1 MGRTDQRMESLKM
14 WVFACTFLNYAFAH
28 WTRKCYT
35 NVKVQ
40 LIEAGVSTYTLA
52 AMDSGFMFTYAGGS
66 FVTGMLG
73 DRFSAV
79 KVIGIGLMGS
89 SAVLA
94 AITFGASSGIV
105 ENAAF
110 APFWF
115 TTVQVLHGF
124 FQATGGPVNTA
135 IMNSW
140 WPKTGRGKIFGF
152 WTMHQYVGDVVAAF
166 AGAAIL
172 SSSMNWRYAIMI
184 PCVLNGL
191 WAIVNFTMVPNDPS
205 EVPGLLEEAA
215 TTGLTTGSDTKVAK
229 TKDKPIT
236 YAEAFAIPNV
246 LMYSFAF
253 GFFKL
258 INYAMFFQLPVIL
271 SANFDPATC
280 NLISSLYSFGMMPGG
295 VICGWMSD
303 IYGGR
308 RACVCATMMVILVPL
323 LLLFAFEMDTLP
335 IIPLLVML
343 CIMGCLV
350 GGPNNIITSAV
361 AADLAD
367 LVGSKATGTITGII
381 NGSGSVTAAIGQLMI
396 PVLAAAGERDGVNY
410 RYVWLFLV
418 VCTILGTLFLS
429 PKIKK
434 ELAPDLPAGVPADKA
449 NLGYSAINTQ
459 ETKTGIEM
467 TGGQV

>member
-1 MGRTDQRMESLKM
+1 MAADKRMESYKM
-14 WVFACTFLNYAFAH
+14 WVFFCTFLNYAFAH

-40 LIEAGVSTYTLA
+40 LMGAGVSSYTLA

-79 KVIGIGLMGS
+79 KVIGIGLFGS
-89 SAVLA
+89 SLVLA
-94 AITFGASSGIV
+94 AITFGASTDIASS
-105 ENAAF
+105 EAF
-110 APFWF
+110 GGFWF
-115 TTVQVLHGF
+115 TGFQVLHGF

-152 WTMHQYVGDVVAAF
+152 WTMHQYVGDIVAAF

-172 SSSMNWRYAIMI
+172 DSALNWRYAIMI
-184 PCVLNGL
+184 PCILNGV
-191 WAIVNFTMVPNDPS
+191 WAIINFTMVPNDPS
-205 EVPGLLEEAA
+205 EVEGLVEESAA
-215 TTGLTTGSDTKVAK
+215 TGLTSGSNTSAPKA
-229 TKDKPIT
+229 KDKPIT
-236 YAEAFAIPNV
+236 YAEAFAVPNV

-308 RACVCATMMVILVPL
+308 RACVCATMMIILVPL
-323 LLLFAFEMDTLP
+323 LLLFAFEMDNLP
-335 IIPLLVML
+335 IVPLLVML

-396 PVLAAAGERDGVNY
+396 PVLASAGARDGVNY

-429 PKIKK
+429 PKIQK
-434 ELAPDLPAGVPADKA
+434 ELSSEPDTPIPTKA
-449 NLGYSAINTQ
+449 GYSAVAGN

-467 TGGQV
+467 TGQP